1 MYTKITQAFL
11 QVKSNQWLFRA
22 RGQDGSTYEYNTGC
36 GIEMKDE
43 RTMFKSLQD
52 LISDGFIKA
61 DYWRL
66 V

>member
-11 QVKSNQWLFRA
+11 QTKANHWMFRA
-22 RGQDGSTYEYNTGC
+22 KGQDGSTYEYYTGQSLQH
-36 GIEMKDE
+36 KDK
-43 RTMFKSLQD
+43 TSMFKMLKS
-52 LISDGFIKA
+52 LISDGFIKS